1 MLKRLSI
8 RKITLA
14 SAALFACALIY
25 LVPSV
30 NEENDFS
37 EDLEYVDNEN
47 DYNPVFLLDKNNYV
61 ALTEVSVNTDSDIE
75 AKAREVLEV
84 LIIGSSDGKVPNGF
98 SAIIPPNT
106 EILSLTYNDGLIKV
120 DFSSDILEISEDL
133 EEKMIEAIVYSLTAI
148 DGVDNVIIYVE
159 GEILSKLPKT
169 KINLPSTLNRSF
181 GINKEFN
188 LTSTKDIT
196 DVTVY
201 YINQINDN
209 YYYVPVTKYL
219 NDTRDKITIVID
231 ELTGGLGY
239 NDNLMS
245 FLNEDVELV
254 SSNINDNVLSLD
266 FNSSIFDDINTKEV
280 LEEVIYTICLSAY
293 DNYDVDEVVLLAD
306 NEEIYKSASKTIEKH
321 GKM

>member
-8 RKITLA
+8 RKIALA
-14 SAALFACALIY
+14 SAALFACLLIY

-30 NEENDFS
+30 NEENNFP

-47 DYNPVFLLDKNNYV
+47 DYSPVFLLDKNNYV
-61 ALTEVSVNTDSDIE
+61 ALTEVSVSKDESIE
-75 AKAREVLEV
+75 NKAREVLEV
-84 LIIGSSDGKVPNGF
+84 LIIGSSDEEVPNGF

-106 EILSLTYNDGLIKV
+106 EILSLTYSNGLIKV
-120 DFSSDILEISEDL
+120 DFSKDILEISAEL
-133 EEKMIEAIVYSLTAI
+133 EEKMIEAIVYSLTSI
-148 DGVDNVIIYVE
+148 DGVDNIIIYVE

-231 ELTGGLGY
+231 ELTGGLSY

-245 FLNEDVELV
+245 FLNEDVRLV
-254 SSNINDNVLSLD
+254 SSNITDNVLSLD

-306 NEEIYKSASKTIEKH
+306 NEEIYKSVAKTIE
-321 GKM
+321 